1 MAAPVYPSGV
11 TVQGNIKL
19 QWVTVIADPEAPS
32 LATEINAASS
42 LDISCYVGGDSWN
55 PDIEQNKGEAPRRL
69 CTKVQRDVFGNLKY
83 SLADLMYSVSPQGAA
98 LSEGKKAY
106 EALTPGTTGFIV
118 ARLGLDAVDT
128 DWAAAQFVDIWPV
141 TLGARLKV
149 GDPSNEFNEFMVKQ
163 PIVVAAPG
171 QPYEDIVIAA

>member
-19 QWVTVIADPEAPS
+19 QWVTAIASPTAPS

-42 LDISCYVGGDSWN
+42 LDISCYVAGDSWN

-83 SLADLMYSVSPQGAA
+83 NLDDLMYSISPQGAA
-98 LSEGKKAY
+98 LSDGKKAY
-106 EALTPGTTGFIV
+106 EALTVGTTGFIV
-118 ARLGLDAVDT
+118 ARYGLDAQTT
-128 DWAAAQFVDIWPV
+128 DWAAAQIVDIWPV

-163 PIVVAAPG
+163 PVVVAAPG
-171 QPYEDIVIAA
+171 EPYQDVVVAA